1 MVAVGSEDTTICLLN
16 LQSSSDGC
24 SVALKNER
32 FVHGHI
38 SSVRALS
45 TSPSNHGRCHTLMF
59 SGGARAS
66 LKVWRI
72 NGKKTCTPHAHYV
85 YD

>member
-1 MVAVGSEDTTICLLN
+1 MVAVGSEDCSICLLS
-16 LQSSSDGC
+16 LQPDPEGRSLA
-24 SVALKNER
+24 VKTER
-32 FVHGHI
+32 FVQGHI

-45 TSPSNHGRCHTLMF
+45 TSQSAQESTHQQLLF

-72 NGKKTCTPHAHYV
+72 HGRLKFMYV
-85 YD
+85 H